1 MMFMNPT
8 YRKYRP
14 EDLQT
19 LILLMAQL
27 GYDHSEKTLL
37 DNIVAVREK
46 GGEVFVA
53 KVAGKVRGCVSD
65 IIDVRL
71 AEGVKG
77 EIVSLVPEFIE

>member
-1 MMFMNPT
+1 MMVMNPT
-8 YRKYRP
+8 YRKYKP

-19 LILLMAQL
+19 LVLLMAQL

-37 DNIVAVREK
+37 DNIVALREK

-53 KVAGKVRGCVSD
+53 EVAGTVRGCVSA

-77 EIVSLVPEFIE
+77 EIVSLVVSED